1 MPSVDIASTIARP
14 LSQHFK
20 ERMLPVE
27 SHSLRW
33 LHRASVLR
41 VDIARNHVDRSEKQH
56 RRVPAFVRA
65 NLIWRK
71 EATIR

>member
-1 MPSVDIASTIARP
+1 MSSVDIASTIAWP

-33 LHRASVLR
+33 LHHAAALR
-41 VDIARNHVDRSEKQH
+41 ETT
-56 RRVPAFVRA
+56 
-65 NLIWRK
+65 LT
-71 EATIR
+71 EAKAITHAGPHPCVQI